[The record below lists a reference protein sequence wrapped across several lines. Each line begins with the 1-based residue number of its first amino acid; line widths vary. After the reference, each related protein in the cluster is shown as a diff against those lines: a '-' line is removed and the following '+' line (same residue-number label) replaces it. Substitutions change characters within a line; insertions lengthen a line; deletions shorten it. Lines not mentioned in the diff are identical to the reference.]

1 MRRRR
6 QLIMLGA
13 VALGLAA
20 GVIPSEGPAQQEMPC
35 AEETRTLCADVQP
48 GGGRIL
54 QCLTANEGKLSQ
66 ACTHRIQDLQTMA
79 SGPLGACREDWVAN
93 CYHPRAST
101 SRQAVIQ
108 CLQAHQ
114 AKVSASCQNAL
125 HGGSGKPGQSPR
137 GTTP

>member
-1 MRRRR
+1 MQRRRH
-6 QLIMLGA
+6 LIMLGA

-20 GVIPSEGPAQQEMPC
+20 GVIPSEGQAQQEMPC
-35 AEETRTLCADVQP
+35 AEETRTFCADVQP

-66 ACTHRIQDLQTMA
+66 ACTHRMQDLQA
-79 SGPLGACREDWVAN
+79 VVSGPMGVCRDDWVTH

-114 AKVSASCQNAL
+114 AKLSVGCQKAL
-125 HGGSGKPGQSPR
+125 HGGSGKAGPSPTGR
-137 GTTP
+137 TP